1 VSTAPW
7 WDDGTADLMA
17 LVAATRSDDRLALDV
32 LARFADRDSCLA
44 SAVKLLAELAADA
57 GFCQDCFREYAA
69 RAIAR

>member
-1 VSTAPW
+1 VSTAPG

-17 LVAATRSDDRLALDV
+17 LVAATRSDDRPALEC

-44 SAVKLLAELAADA
+44 SAVKLLAELAGDI
-57 GFCQDCFREYAA
+57 GICDEHFRAYAA